1 MKNAVIY
8 ARVSST
14 GERQDT
20 ERQVHDLRQ
29 YATGA
34 GLDVVRVFEEKASG
48 AKVDRPVLQECVEFL
63 KGGGAQQLLVS
74 ELSRLGRSLR
84 QVLEVVEDLTTAGV
98 NIYFQDHR
106 MNTMKEDGTPDPI
119 TKMLISM
126 LGSFAE
132 MEREQ
137 IAYRLNSGRKRAIEK
152 GVKMGRKEGYKLT
165 NEEILAK
172 YPEVARRL
180 RKGLSIRDAA
190 GACKVSVSTVQ
201 KVKRAMK
208 TDNRV
213 RELSAAIREGDT
225 SPDVENFNRD
235 LFLAELKAN
244 RK

>member
-8 ARVSST
+8 ARVSSI
-14 GERQDT
+14 GDRQDT
-20 ERQVHDLRQ
+20 ARQVADLQ
-29 YATGA
+29 KYAVA
-34 GLDVVRVFEEKASG
+34 SELEIVKIFEEKASG

-74 ELSRLGRSLR
+74 ELSRLGRNLR
-84 QVLEVVEDLTTAGV
+84 QVLEVVEDLTDAGV

-106 MNTMKEDGTPDPI
+106 MNTLKEDGTPDPV

-137 IAYRLNSGRKRAIEK
+137 IAYRLNSGRQRAIEK

-165 NEEILAK
+165 DEDILAK

-190 GACKVSVSTVQ
+190 GACGVSPSTVQ
-201 KVKRAMK
+201 KVKEAMH
-208 TDNRV
+208 TTRIDLHGGQRDIVWNRLIKPKDK
-213 RELSAAIREGDT
+213 E
-225 SPDVENFNRD
+225 
-235 LFLAELKAN
+235 
-244 RK
+244 